1 MLREHLVRQFEN
13 RTTTT
18 TKRTRATERQ
28 SNTATEQQSARATQH
43 EQQSKTATQNE
54 QQSNTE
60 CRATEQH
67 CKTARQQGSKTATE
81 QPSNRATEQQSNR
94 ATEQQSNRAT
104 EQQSNRATKQ
114 QSNRATLLRHPACH
128 RHRHYPG
135 TTRQRARMLFEFEQ
149 RNSVASRWR
158 AFTTTMAW
166 VPPAPHRGNTL
177 LGDSFEWTA
186 HAFVAVEN
194 CNAGVAVRVV
204 G

>member
-1 MLREHLVRQFEN
+1 MQSN
-13 RTTTT
+13 
-18 TKRTRATERQ
+18 RATLQ
-28 SNTATEQQSARATQH
+28 DS
-43 EQQSKTATQNE
+43 
-54 QQSNTE
+54 
-60 CRATEQH
+60 
-67 CKTARQQGSKTATE
+67 KTARQQDSNRATE

-104 EQQSNRATKQ
+104 EQQSNEATEQ
-114 QSNRATLLRHPACH
+114 QSNTTSSSSVSPSPSL
-128 RHRHYPG
+128 PG
-135 TTRQRARMLFEFEQ
+135 YYSAARRMLFEFEQ

>member
-1 MLREHLVRQFEN
+1 M
-13 RTTTT
+13 
-18 TKRTRATERQ
+18 
-28 SNTATEQQSARATQH
+28 SNRATQ
-43 EQQSKTATQNE
+43 QDSKA
-54 QQSNTE
+54 
-60 CRATEQH
+60 
-67 CKTARQQGSKTATE
+67 ARQQGSKTATE
-81 QPSNRATEQQSNR
+81 QPSNRATEQPSNR
-94 ATEQQSNRAT
+94 ATEQQSNRTTEQRTT
-104 EQQSNRATKQ
+104 EQQSNEATEQ
-114 QSNRATLLRHPACH
+114 ESNTTSSSSVSPSPSL
-128 RHRHYPG
+128 PG
-135 TTRQRARMLFEFEQ
+135 YYSAARRMLFEFEQ